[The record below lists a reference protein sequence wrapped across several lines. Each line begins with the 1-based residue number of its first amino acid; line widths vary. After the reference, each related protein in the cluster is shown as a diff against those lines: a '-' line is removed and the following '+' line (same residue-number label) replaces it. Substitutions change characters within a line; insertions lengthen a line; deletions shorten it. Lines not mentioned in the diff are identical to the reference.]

1 MSISFSGLT
10 SGLDTSSWIE
20 SLVSLKRA
28 KVTTLQTQREEIV
41 ASKDTLNS
49 IKSFF
54 TAFRSTL
61 QKITAGKFG
70 NTANAMDIF
79 SRNIAKSSHPNILAA
94 IVNETAQEGSYQIKV
109 DQLATKTIAT
119 SGYKTVMSESEV
131 NEANLSTKLSQLG
144 ITSGNIAIT
153 ATDIYINKDWTI
165 GELQTEINQKGIYA
179 NFNPNSGIFTI
190 GANEGNIDDIDN
202 TGILDALNLKIVT
215 SGVSSKPLTYST
227 NSSGYADDSTL
238 LNDIDGININTPAT
252 VTIKDKDDNLY
263 YVEVTNTTKLG
274 DFLQSIEDETSTKVI
289 AYINP
294 NTGEVTL
301 INGEI
306 SSDENIGLMSALNLT
321 YTETTHTGTSSTSLY
336 FKKTVD
342 ENTKLGELLDN
353 FDFTDSTS
361 CLFTIADDSD
371 NGNRIPLFSV
381 NENMQLGD
389 FIEQLEEEEYTDYIV
404 SASLEN
410 GQISI
415 TLKDGY
421 SIYTSPLSD
430 GLGIDAIDPSI
441 EENTFSLTQTSSG
454 PILLDGNPITGST
467 TLEDLG
473 YDYEEVALQLNTKR
487 LYFNKDS
494 SIDDII
500 SALAEEGVSANLSED
515 GYFTITGGDT
525 VYVELMDEFFA
536 ELLNMPN
543 GSNGEYYTTISTKTY
558 TSSQHIVLTQ
568 LTNDNKGSVKLSD
581 LCDSNGNNLGIIG
594 ASVNL
599 INDLTGEEI
608 PDTIF
613 NADFTIDEINSNMQD
628 MGYDIVLSVLSG
640 GAISINSTNYKIEE
654 LGTAGTSNFLSKIGI
669 NSWNEKTFY
678 TSDPLTTSS
687 GGTANANLNTLLNSF
702 NNGSQVAAGNFTI
715 NIDGVNKTVNIDS
728 NDTIGDLIKKIQ
740 ETGLEATFSS
750 NRIHIF
756 SGEGKT
762 FSIND
767 GTSSIST
774 LLDLNTSTIEG
785 YWASNEPIKYETT
798 TSVITNFSAANYA
811 DMNTTMEVI
820 GITEGTLQFKKG
832 GTTINLNIEKTD
844 TFNDLNDKLGNDV
857 TLSINDGKIEISS
870 NDDPIYYISTLSSS
884 NFESIVGLSNS
895 ENGKVIGTSKLY
907 CVNKNTALTTA
918 GIFRNGDI
926 NAGTFKVGD
935 QEITIDNETTISDV
949 IDQINGSETSN
960 ATARWDDH
968 NAKLIIESR
977 ITGETAIYI
986 QNGTSNFAEV
996 FGFVDENNTLLID
1009 SQELGQKALFSI
1021 DGVDGESFF
1030 NVLDSSITGITG
1042 VTINLK
1048 GVSSN
1053 GEYTTLIIEKDKE
1066 TLANAVS
1073 NLVDSYNTLIENID
1087 KELAR
1092 DNSLVSQSGLKSLR
1106 NRIRSLMT
1114 SSFTNDGNYER
1125 LSTIG
1130 ISTKAASPGD
1140 ISTAGINKL
1149 SFDKNKFIEA
1159 FSADPDSVRK
1169 LMLGTD
1175 ANKGIIWQIE
1185 DIVDTA
1191 VSSVSGYFSTTNN
1204 TYNKQ
1209 ISRID
1214 NRIKKA
1220 SSGVDIYRERL
1231 ERKFSAMEL
1240 LITKMQDQ
1248 YSSFLNAGF
1257 MM

>member
-109 DQLATKTIAT
+109 DQLATKTTAT
-119 SGYKTVMSESEV
+119 SGYKTVVSESEV

-144 ITSGNIAIT
+144 ITSGNIVIKD
-153 ATDIYINKDWTI
+153 TDIYINEDWTI
-165 GELQTEINQKGIYA
+165 GELQTEIHQKGIYA

-190 GANEGNIDDIDN
+190 GANEGNIDDIDD
-202 TGILDALNLKIVT
+202 TGILDALNLNIVT

-227 NSSGYADDSTL
+227 NSSSYANGSTL

-252 VTIKDKDDNLY
+252 VTIKDKYDNLY

-274 DFLQSIEDETSTKVI
+274 EFLQSIEYETSAIVTTN
-289 AYINP
+289 INP
-294 NTGEVTL
+294 DTGEVTL

-306 SSDENIGLMSALNLT
+306 SSDEDIGLINALNLT

-336 FKKTVD
+336 FKKTID

-361 CLFTIADDSD
+361 CLFTIVDDSD
-371 NGNRIPLFSV
+371 NNNRITLFSV

-389 FIEQLEEEEYTDYIV
+389 FIAQLEEYTDYIA

-410 GQISI
+410 GLISI

-421 SIYTSPLSD
+421 SIYTSPLPAE
-430 GLGIDAIDPSI
+430 LGIDTMDPSI
-441 EENTFSLTQTSSG
+441 EENTFGLTQTSSG

-473 YDYEEVALQLNTKR
+473 YNSDTALQLNTKR
-487 LYFNKDS
+487 LYFYKDS

-525 VYVELMDEFFA
+525 VYVESMDTYLA
-536 ELLNMPN
+536 ELLNIPD
-543 GSNGEYYTTISTKTY
+543 GSYGEYYTTISTKTY

-613 NADFTIDEINSNMQD
+613 DASSTIDEINSTMQN

-640 GAISINSTNYKIEE
+640 GKISINSTNYKIEE

-762 FSIND
+762 FSINN

-785 YWASNEPIKYETT
+785 YYASNEPIKYETT

-870 NDDPIYYISTLSSS
+870 NDDPIYYISTISSS

-935 QEITIDNETTISDV
+935 QEITIDNNTTISDV

-1053 GEYTTLIIEKDKE
+1053 GEYTTLMIEKDKE

-1073 NLVDSYNTLIENID
+1073 NLVDSYNTLVENID

-1092 DNSLVSQSGLKSLR
+1092 DTLVSQSGLKSLR

-1159 FSADPDSVRK
+1159 FSADSDSVRK

-1191 VSSVSGYFSTTNN
+1191 VTSVSGYFSTTNN

-1248 YSSFLNAGF
+1248 YSSFLNTGL